1 MSNNSSTKPLTD
13 EEKILLTRAKSLHD
27 FYQGAPQPDVDEL
40 AARFRHAFNV
50 NVHLKKENE
59 MLRER
64 LDLALKHKLDIEAE
78 NKVFKILIEAL
89 VGKR

>member
-13 EEKILLTRAKSLHD
+13 EEKILLTRAKSL
-27 FYQGAPQPDVDEL
+27 GAPQPDVDEL
-40 AARFRHAFNV
+40 AARFQHAFNV

-64 LDLALKHKLDIEAE
+64 LALALKHKIDIEAE
-78 NKVFKILIEAL
+78 NKVFKILVEAL
-89 VGKR
+89 VGKN